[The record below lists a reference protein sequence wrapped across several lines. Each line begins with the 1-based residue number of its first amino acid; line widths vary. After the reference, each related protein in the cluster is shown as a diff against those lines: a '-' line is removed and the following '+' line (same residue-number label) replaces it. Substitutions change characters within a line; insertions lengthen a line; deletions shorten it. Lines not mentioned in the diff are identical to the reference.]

1 MEEGTPVTDTRR
13 TICLL
18 ELDEPLERVV
28 AAQLDRAGY
37 QTERGD
43 SLAAV
48 ATAETAPAA
57 VLIDLDSLDPRRWPE
72 DAVWL
77 HRCRQRAPV
86 LLLASDRRSPRQTQS
101 LGGAAILYKPF
112 TMGELR
118 HRLAD
123 CLPVDCGVRR

>member
-1 MEEGTPVTDTRR
+1 VRETCR

-28 AAQLDRAGY
+28 AAQLDHAGY

-48 ATAETAPAA
+48 AMADPAPAA
-57 VLIDLDSLDPRRWPE
+57 VVIDLDSLDPRRWPE
-72 DAVWL
+72 DASWL
-77 HRCRQRAPV
+77 RRCGKRAPV
-86 LLLASDRRSPRQTQS
+86 LLLASDRMSPRRKQA
-101 LGGAAILYKPF
+101 LGGADVLYKPF

-123 CLPVDCGVRR
+123 CLPAECGVRR

>member
-1 MEEGTPVTDTRR
+1 MRDPCH

-18 ELDEPLERVV
+18 ELDEPLERVI
-28 AAQLDRAGY
+28 AAQLGHTGY
-37 QTERGD
+37 RTERGD

-48 ATAETAPAA
+48 ATAEPAPAA
-57 VLIDLDSLDPRRWPE
+57 VVVDIDSLTARNRPE
-72 DAVWL
+72 DVSWL
-77 HRCRQRAPV
+77 VRCGKRAPL
-86 LLLASDRRSPRQTQS
+86 LLLASDRVSPRRERS

-123 CLPVDCGVRR
+123 CLPADSGAKR